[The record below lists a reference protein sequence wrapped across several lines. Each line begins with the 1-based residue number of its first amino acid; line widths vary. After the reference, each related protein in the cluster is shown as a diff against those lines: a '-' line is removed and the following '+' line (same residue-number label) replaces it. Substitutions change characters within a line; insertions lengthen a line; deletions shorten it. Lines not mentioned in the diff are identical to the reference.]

1 MTSRRCTHCGQP
13 FVPRPQVRNQ
23 AYCAA
28 PECQRAR
35 KRRWQCDRLR
45 ADPDYRA
52 NQRDAQRAWQQRH
65 PDYWRQYR
73 EQHPLR
79 TTSPA
84 KMDACSVPAG
94 LYRIRPLAPFSLAS
108 GGVWVVA
115 LTPVRH
121 SCPRKMD
128 ACKERT

>member
-1 MTSRRCTHCGQP
+1 MTSRRCTHCGQS
-13 FVPRPQVRNQ
+13 FVPRPQVRDQ

-45 ADPDYRA
+45 ADPAYRA
-52 NQRDAQRAWQQRH
+52 NQRDAQRAWQQRN

-73 EQHPLR
+73 EQRPR
-79 TTSPA
+79 RATPA
-84 KMDACSVPAG
+84 VKMDVCGVPAG
-94 LYRIRPLAPFSLAS
+94 LYRIRPLVPSTPVG

-115 LTPVRH
+115 LTPVCH
-121 SCPRKMD
+121 DCPRKMD
-128 ACKERT
+128 VCKERT